1 MEVVYQMLALNGNTQ
16 ESNTYVVTRYCQ
28 MLTLKRNFKFETVT
42 EYLNCNVTERLFL
55 NIF

>member
-1 MEVVYQMLALNGNTQ
+1 MLALNGNTQ
-16 ESNTYVVTRYCQ
+16 ESNTYAVTRYCQ
-28 MLTLKRNFKFETVT
+28 MLTLKRNFIVNFKFETVT